1 MEELKRRN
9 IGTGI
14 HFLASHTHAWYR
26 QHRPEWTGRLPETEW
41 NSARICTLPCFPDM
55 TEDDVRD
62 VIDAVKDTLAGA
74 RAMVSGGTP

>member
-1 MEELKRRN
+1 
-9 IGTGI
+9 
-14 HFLASHTHAWYR
+14 
-26 QHRPEWTGRLPETEW
+26 
-41 NSARICTLPCFPDM
+41 M